1 MNFNWRDLG
10 VTTNGRM
17 GGQIKTQCPKCSSD
31 RTKKSERCL
40 SVNLD
45 DGVFQCHHCE
55 WNGKAE
61 SFGQFRSGNWEKPR
75 KVYRKPTYTPQSEPA
90 DKLLEWF
97 AARHIPAEVVRRNK
111 IERREVYFPATQSNQ
126 PAIAF
131 PYFRDGQVINVQY
144 RSAGKDFVM
153 EKDAEPCLYG
163 LDDIEDNEEL
173 YIVEGQCFPGEVE
186 VLTREGWIRFDLYK
200 GQDVAQVDGE
210 LRSTFVKPTQVIR
223 KPFIGS
229 LLQYE
234 KGGNYT
240 SITTPDHN
248 LVYKQ
253 KGAIGKRRADEMPS
267 NLYGGVI
274 PTTVEMDGE
283 GIALSDDQI
292 ALCIAIS
299 ADGSI
304 RNEKQGYTGRYVV
317 FGFKRQRKIDRMRT
331 LLARLEIK
339 ASDTSTSGGYTT
351 ICFHLPEWATERM
364 LPVDWL
370 SNASLEQRKFIL
382 QEMVYWD
389 GNFVKGRAQ
398 TEYSS
403 KHLHNAVWMQ
413 TMAHTAGMMSTVM
426 LRQKE
431 FGDVYK
437 VSVLHHKRSI
447 SWQNMKKTTVPFEG
461 DVYCVTV
468 PTGMILVRQKGRISV
483 SGNCDKLAMEAAGML
498 NCVSVP
504 NGAGSNLDCFAAD
517 EARLAHVKRF
527 FIAVDNDEKGKK
539 LEADLVSRLGRD
551 KCWLVEWP
559 KGCKDAN
566 DVLIAHGI
574 EGLCDAALSA
584 RPIPIDGAFE
594 INDLREEIFSLYDDG
609 LPEGFSPGWV
619 NLGEHYRPALGQWT
633 AVVAIPGSGK
643 TAWLAALMV
652 NMAISHDW
660 KFCVFPAENLPAA
673 QYASLLAE
681 IFLGMPFNR
690 GVHERMTREELDT
703 AIDWLHD
710 HFIILNPSDDELD
723 LDSLLSMAKAYCL
736 RRGIKGFVIDPWNE
750 LDHKQPPHQSETQ
763 YIAHSLIKVRRFA
776 KTHNIH
782 LWIVVHPTKMAK
794 DRDGNYPVPTLYDAS
809 GSAHWRNKADFGIAL
824 YRHLDDDQKP
834 VEVHVQKVRWKWCGK
849 IGLVKLYFDKLT
861 GRYSEKSPYGEY
873 MENENG

>member
-173 YIVEGQCFPGEVE
+173 YIVEGQ
-186 VLTREGWIRFDLYK
+186 L
-200 GQDVAQVDGE
+200 
-210 LRSTFVKPTQVIR
+210 
-223 KPFIGS
+223 
-229 LLQYE
+229 
-234 KGGNYT
+234 
-240 SITTPDHN
+240 
-248 LVYKQ
+248 
-253 KGAIGKRRADEMPS
+253 
-267 NLYGGVI
+267 
-274 PTTVEMDGE
+274 
-283 GIALSDDQI
+283 
-292 ALCIAIS
+292 
-299 ADGSI
+299 
-304 RNEKQGYTGRYVV
+304 
-317 FGFKRQRKIDRMRT
+317 
-331 LLARLEIK
+331 
-339 ASDTSTSGGYTT
+339 
-351 ICFHLPEWATERM
+351 
-364 LPVDWL
+364 
-370 SNASLEQRKFIL
+370 
-382 QEMVYWD
+382 
-389 GNFVKGRAQ
+389 
-398 TEYSS
+398 
-403 KHLHNAVWMQ
+403 
-413 TMAHTAGMMSTVM
+413 
-426 LRQKE
+426 
-431 FGDVYK
+431 
-437 VSVLHHKRSI
+437 
-447 SWQNMKKTTVPFEG
+447 
-461 DVYCVTV
+461 
-468 PTGMILVRQKGRISV
+468 
-483 SGNCDKLAMEAAGML
+483 DKLAMESAGML

-566 DVLIAHGI
+566 EVLIAHGI
-574 EGLCDAALSA
+574 DGLCDAALSA

-681 IFLGMPFNR
+681 IFLGLPFNR

-750 LDHKQPPHQSETQ
+750 LDHKQPTHQSETQ

-776 KTHNIH
+776 KAHSIH
-782 LWIVVHPTKMAK
+782 VWIVVHPTKMAK